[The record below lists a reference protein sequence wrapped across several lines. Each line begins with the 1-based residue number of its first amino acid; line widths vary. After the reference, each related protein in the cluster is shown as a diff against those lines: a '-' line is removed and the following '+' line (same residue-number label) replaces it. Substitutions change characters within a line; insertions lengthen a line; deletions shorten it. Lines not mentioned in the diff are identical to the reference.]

1 MRLVIRPFALAI
13 VTAFAAT
20 AVCAADVKVG
30 NLSIDDAWAKSGQP
44 GPVPSA
50 AFMEIKNTGA
60 ADKLISAHCDCA
72 KATELHGVK
81 MIDGAMKMYK
91 VEAMDIPADGKL
103 ALKSGSYHIM
113 LIGLT
118 RPLVA
123 GETLPIQLKF
133 EKAGETTVQAKIK
146 DKAMY
151 MGH

>member
-1 MRLVIRPFALAI
+1 MRRFTL
-13 VTAFAAT
+13 AT
-20 AVCAADVKVG
+20 AAFFVAAAVYAADAKVG
-30 NLSIDDAWAKSGQP
+30 NLSIDDVWAKSGQV

-50 AFMEIKNTGA
+50 AFMEIKNKGT

-72 KATELHGVK
+72 KSTELHNVK

-91 VEAMDIPADGKL
+91 VDAMDIPADVELK
-103 ALKSGSYHIM
+103 LKSGSYHIM

-123 GETLPIQLKF
+123 GETVPLKLKF
-133 EKAGETTVQAKIK
+133 EKAGEVTVDAKIK
-146 DKAMY
+146 DKAAY